1 MDRDALLAAL
11 RGHPLLHRLSEEQ
24 LQRFARAGELESYT
38 AGEAIVSE
46 GTLGD
51 SIYLVL
57 AGMTEVHKAGAGG
70 RKLAELGAGEF
81 FGEMTLVEAALRC
94 ASVTAKQDAQVFRL
108 PNQAVHRL
116 ANEDPRGMNTVLVAV
131 VRVLSDRLRR
141 MNETVA
147 TVGQLSDWLAGS
159 LV

>member
-1 MDRDALLAAL
+1 MSLDLVIAVL
-11 RGHPLLHRLSEEQ
+11 RRHPLLHRLSDEQ
-24 LQRFARAGELESYT
+24 LRRFAQAGEVESYE
-38 AGEAIVSE
+38 AGETIVTE

-57 AGMTEVHKAGAGG
+57 SGAAEVHKEGAGG
-70 RKLAELGAGEF
+70 RKLAVLRAGEF
-81 FGEMTLVEAALRC
+81 FGEMTLVEAASRC
-94 ASVTAKQDAQVFRL
+94 ATVIASEESEIFRL

-116 ANEDPRGMNTVLVAV
+116 ANEDPRAMNVVLVAII
-131 VRVLSDRLRR
+131 RVLSERLRH